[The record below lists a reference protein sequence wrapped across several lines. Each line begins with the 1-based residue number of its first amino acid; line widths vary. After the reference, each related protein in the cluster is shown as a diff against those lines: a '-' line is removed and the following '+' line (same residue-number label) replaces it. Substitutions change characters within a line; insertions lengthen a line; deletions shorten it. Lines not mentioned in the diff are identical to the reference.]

1 MYACSIYMFCT
12 LLHRFDEVIYAG
24 LPDAAER
31 EHILERARSRAAAD
45 GAPWHSSVSTA
56 QLAARTASYSG
67 ADLAGLV
74 RNAAVAALQR
84 GLEREAAAAA
94 AAVANSS
101 ETTANSAD
109 SSSVSQADVEME
121 LVLDQECF
129 ERALA
134 RTSPSSDAAAV
145 QRYTRWAQ
153 RWSRRFMPT

>member
-1 MYACSIYMFCT
+1 VCFAS
-12 LLHRFDEVIYAG
+12 LHRFDEVIYAG

-56 QLAARTASYSG
+56 ELSARTASYSG

-84 GLEREAAAAA
+84 GLEREAVAATNSNE
-94 AAVANSS
+94 AAVS
-101 ETTANSAD
+101 SAD

-121 LVLDQECF
+121 LVLDQACF

-145 QRYTRWAQ
+145 LRYMRWAQ
-153 RWSRRFMPT
+153 QWSRRVMPT